1 MFGHRLPLFTFL
13 LLLLVALT
21 AGCGGSGAQSGEPPG
36 EAGTPPEARTESR
49 AGVFGKIP
57 EIVREV
63 EPSVVTVLAAGG
75 GGGGEGSGVIVR
87 RNGLIVTNA
96 HVVAGARS
104 LQVALA
110 SGDRAPARLVAADP
124 RVDLALLKI
133 DRDDLPTIRFADDL
147 PTVGQL
153 AVAVGNPLGFE
164 NTVTAGVVSGLNRS
178 IPSGGTTPAL
188 VDLLQTDAAISPGN
202 SGGALVGADGR
213 LIGIN
218 VAFIPP
224 QARAVS
230 IGFAIPAPRVRD
242 AIGDLLAD
250 GDVDETFLGVILSP
264 LTPQIA
270 EQFGIAAQG
279 GAIVLEVEPGSPAA
293 EAGLRPGDVI
303 VAVDGR
309 PVDAVEQVLAALRRS
324 RAGDRLPLTVVRGGQ
339 RREVAATLEER

>member
-1 MFGHRLPLFTFL
+1 ML
-13 LLLLVALT
+13 LT
-21 AGCGGSGAQSGEPPG
+21 GGCDGSGSERGEPR
-36 EAGTPPEARTESR
+36 PEARTEPR

-75 GGGGEGSGVIVR
+75 GGGGGGEGSGVIVR
-87 RNGLIVTNA
+87 PNGLIVTNA
-96 HVVAGARS
+96 HVVEGARS

-133 DRDDLPTIRFADDL
+133 DRDGLPTIRFADDL

-339 RREVAATLEER
+339 RREVAATLEKR